1 MSDHGPRPRTGYIGR
16 HIFLPSS
23 AHLHLPVIFF
33 ILPCSPIFSSVPVC
47 WLMCLVHP
55 VPHLFLACPF
65 AFPGRR
71 TRRWRGD
78 GGDGGANA
86 RLREVVMLLDHT
98 VPCMPYHGICF
109 KDSFLGVLPLHGYV
123 IRAGGPVPIFL
134 IPPHLSFYSL
144 SFLVCSSLQPCPA
157 LVSSL
162 DSLLLCLLLL

>member
-1 MSDHGPRPRTGYIGR
+1 
-16 HIFLPSS
+16 
-23 AHLHLPVIFF
+23 
-33 ILPCSPIFSSVPVC
+33 
-47 WLMCLVHP
+47 
-55 VPHLFLACPF
+55 
-65 AFPGRR
+65 
-71 TRRWRGD
+71 
-78 GGDGGANA
+78 
-86 RLREVVMLLDHT
+86 MLLDHT

-134 IPPHLSFYSL
+134 VPPHLSFYSL